1 MVYEIKLAHRI
12 QERVVYVVEATQG
25 QDSQLFY
32 IYIGCSEFGATLLV
46 HSILLSGFTEL
57 ELNATMETALRE
69 ALTANW
75 ETPSFCENGIGNE
88 PAIIMEYLN
97 KGIMENL

>member
-32 IYIGCSEFGATLLV
+32 IHIGCSEFGATISV
-46 HSILLSGFTEL
+46 RDILLSGFTEL
-57 ELNATMETALRE
+57 ELNGTMAISLRE

-75 ETPSFCENGIGNE
+75 ETPSFCENGVGNE

-97 KGIMENL
+97 KGIVENL